1 MGAALFMVLALA
13 SVGVTLHE
21 HVTDVQGADHADCEG
36 CHFRHLPGVE
46 TGGAPAPSAPDI
58 VAHAIVFAR
67 PDGERSVALDT
78 RLTRG
83 PPA

>member
-1 MGAALFMVLALA
+1 MGAALLVVLALA

-36 CHFRHLPGVE
+36 CHLRHLTAVE
-46 TGGAPAPSAPDI
+46 AGGPPAPSAPHL
-58 VAHAIVFAR
+58 VAHAVVATR
-67 PDGERSVALDT
+67 PDGERSVALGT
-78 RLTRG
+78 RFTRG